1 MENLERDGDINMF
14 LVHKEVNGTIL
25 DFLQRI
31 VEVL

>member
-1 MENLERDGDINMF
+1 MENIERDRDINMF

-25 DFLQRI
+25 DILQRI